1 MTNDQVLILSVLVA
15 ALSMFLWGR
24 WRHDIVAAGAL
35 LLCVF
40 FGLVPAGEAFQGFSH
55 PAVITVACVL
65 ILSSGLQNS
74 GAIDVLVQKILP
86 SSSGTTLNILALSAL
101 AALLSGFINN
111 VGALALLMPVGIQI
125 SNKHNIPPGNVLMPL
140 AFSSILGGTTTLI
153 GTPPNLI
160 VSGFRAEVG
169 MNNFAMFDFMPVG
182 IAITAIGTVFV
193 GLFGWRLVPARKQ
206 ADTTSFDTGTYLS
219 EALIVEGS
227 SAVDMRLND
236 VEQQLYEVD
245 AQVVGLVRHNLH
257 LSAPNPGRILHAG
270 DILIIE
276 SEPEGLAS
284 ALSSLGLK
292 LLEDVPTKPE
302 DEGTEKNVG
311 ERQDKKD
318 KAKDSVSSTIS
329 EDEAKSTSGEI
340 VIQELVSMPNGI
352 LNGRS
357 ASDIQL
363 RNRYGINLLA
373 ISRQGMR
380 SIKRLRST
388 PILAGDVLL
397 LQGAPEAIF
406 GFASEFSLLPL
417 AKRDI
422 RVPKKG
428 QALIATLIMGA
439 AVISS
444 ALGLL
449 DAMVSFATGV
459 VLFIALRIVPPRS
472 AYAAVDW
479 SVIVLLGSML
489 PVASAMDSTGT
500 ADLIARFLI
509 DNLAKGDAVIG
520 LAAMLVA
527 TMFLTDFMNNAATAA
542 VMCPISISTAS
553 QLGVNPDTFLMAI
566 AIGASCAFL
575 TPIGHQ
581 NNTLILGPGGFRFGD
596 YWRMGLPTEIL
607 VVSASIPMLLWVWPL

>member
-1 MTNDQVLILSVLVA
+1 
-15 ALSMFLWGR
+15 
-24 WRHDIVAAGAL
+24 
-35 LLCVF
+35 
-40 FGLVPAGEAFQGFSH
+40 
-55 PAVITVACVL
+55 
-65 ILSSGLQNS
+65 
-74 GAIDVLVQKILP
+74 
-86 SSSGTTLNILALSAL
+86 
-101 AALLSGFINN
+101 
-111 VGALALLMPVGIQI
+111 
-125 SNKHNIPPGNVLMPL
+125 
-140 AFSSILGGTTTLI
+140 
-153 GTPPNLI
+153 
-160 VSGFRAEVG
+160 
-169 MNNFAMFDFMPVG
+169 
-182 IAITAIGTVFV
+182 
-193 GLFGWRLVPARKQ
+193 
-206 ADTTSFDTGTYLS
+206 
-219 EALIVEGS
+219 
-227 SAVDMRLND
+227 
-236 VEQQLYEVD
+236 
-245 AQVVGLVRHNLH
+245 
-257 LSAPNPGRILHAG
+257 
-270 DILIIE
+270 
-276 SEPEGLAS
+276 
-284 ALSSLGLK
+284 
-292 LLEDVPTKPE
+292 
-302 DEGTEKNVG
+302 
-311 ERQDKKD
+311 
-318 KAKDSVSSTIS
+318 
-329 EDEAKSTSGEI
+329 
-340 VIQELVSMPNGI
+340 MPNGI

-489 PVASAMDSTGT
+489 PVASAMESTGT